1 MLCRHKMAL
10 KDDELQQLV
19 RVDAATQYPEVVLCV
34 GKITFGEKARKKMPK
49 DSKQDQKHILASA
62 VCALL
67 NSGGGVVKAEIE
79 NENYDLQRDEIGL
92 DLQDIFRSLLLFPDL
107 TKYLDFEQ
115 QENNLL
121 IFIKTWNSE
130 KISSTSSSVKPRICS
145 LSSGLYTRSG
155 ASLSH
160 MTPTEALFFLEEK
173 QNEARTEHSTQAPA
187 KKKKTMAAE
196 EDMHIVN
203 NTVAE
208 LFKRDQL
215 QCGETLNFTES
226 GNIEFKHFSTE
237 KFLTRVKEILPQYIS
252 GFANARGGYLWIGV
266 DDNRVVQGF
275 KSDDKDLEKLRNLI
289 DSVHQEKLT
298 IFHFCK
304 SGCEHQIRCEYKI
317 FRVYKEAVEHCGY
330 VCAVKVEP
338 FTCAV
343 FSEDPQ
349 SWLFDGGT
357 VRRLK
362 ANEWAAWMISA
373 DPDLSEFSETFKLEL
388 SVTGGPPCAKSV
400 YSRQGL
406 DSLDDLCEQLFPVK
420 SHSLTYAP
428 EKLIKD
434 LFQEHQG
441 LKSLMDEQLKD
452 VFEGVVIFSRS
463 WAVEVG
469 LSENQGIICDVLL
482 VAKGRP
488 PILYTVCK
496 HISEDLFHY
505 SRRTAWRL
513 KEKLVNTGGYTHKL
527 CVIPKLL
534 TLPPSYNYGE
544 EWDLNVQKLYPQN
557 YGLINSVN
565 LKNLLH
571 SLIIVLLNFKSFL
584 SDSVGFEFLNLLTIE
599 QYQLLS
605 ENLHKTKK
613 LYVYGLPGT
622 GKTVVALK
630 VIEKIRNMFKCK
642 QQEVLYICENKPLKD
657 FVRKKNICQAVTRV
671 AFLKNS
677 YSYVKHIIIDEAQ
690 NFRNENGDWY
700 QKALDLTS
708 SPELS
713 EPGFLWIFLD
723 YLQTTHCFSTGLPE
737 PRQHDPV
744 EMLTKVVRNANSI
757 YCYLKNTMEEIVE
770 NPTVGIP
777 QARLRRLLD
786 SATCVHGVKGFFEE
800 VRMTDRN
807 EIAEYVAK
815 HCHNY
820 LKSGY
825 SEKDIAILCYNSD
838 KVLAYSE
845 ILRKELRKSNILP
858 RKMNEGLE
866 EYTILDSFRRFSG
879 LERMIVF
886 AIIPYPLP
894 TQHEVLN
901 NILVS
906 VASRANLNMHL
917 LREYWDMEEA
927 YSYTN
932 STAQKKNTGQL
943 RHPEL
948 KAFFY

>member
-1 MLCRHKMAL
+1 MAL
-10 KDDELQQLV
+10 EDDQLQWQV
-19 RVDAATQYPEVVLCV
+19 WVDAATKYPEVVLCV
-34 GKITFGEKARKKMPK
+34 GKICFGEKARKKMPK
-49 DSKQDQKHILASA
+49 DSKQHQKYILASA

-79 NENYDLQRDEIGL
+79 NKNYNLQRDEIGL
-92 DLQDIFRSLLLFPDL
+92 DLQDVFRSLLLFPDL

-115 QENNLL
+115 RDNNLL
-121 IFIKTWNSE
+121 IFVKTWNNE
-130 KISSTSSSVKPRICS
+130 KTSSASNSAKPRICS

-160 MTPTEALFFLEEK
+160 VTPTEALFFLEEK
-173 QNEARTEHSTQAPA
+173 QNKARGELNAGTPA
-187 KKKKTMAAE
+187 KKKKTMAV

-203 NTVAE
+203 STVAE
-208 LFKRDQL
+208 LFNRDQL

-226 GNIEFKHFSTE
+226 GNVEFKHFSTE

-252 GFANARGGYLWIGV
+252 GFANACGGYLWIGV

-275 KSDDKDLEKLRNLI
+275 KSDYEGLEKLRNLI
-289 DSVHQEKLT
+289 DSVLQKKLT

-304 SGCEHQIRCEYKI
+304 SGCEHQIKYESRI
-317 FRVYKEAVEHCGY
+317 FEVYNEAVEHYGY

-338 FTCAV
+338 FTCVV

-349 SWLFDGGT
+349 SWLMDKGT
-357 VRRLK
+357 IKRLK
-362 ANEWAAWMISA
+362 ANEWAEWMISA
-373 DPDLSEFSETFKLEL
+373 DPDLSQFSETFKLEL
-388 SVTGGPPCAKSV
+388 SVTEGPPCVKPV
-400 YSRQGL
+400 YSCQGL
-406 DSLDDLCEQLFPVK
+406 GNLNDLCEQLFPVK
-420 SHSLTYAP
+420 AHSLIYTP

-452 VFEGVVIFSRS
+452 VSEGAVIFSRS

-534 TLPPSYNYGE
+534 TLPPSFNYGE
-544 EWDLNVQKLYPQN
+544 IWDLNVQKLYPQN
-557 YGLINSVN
+557 YGLINSIN
-565 LKNLLH
+565 LKNFLH

-584 SDSVGFEFLNLLTIE
+584 SDSVGFEFLNLLTVE

-630 VIEKIRNMFKCK
+630 VIEKIRNMFKCE
-642 QQEVLYICENKPLKD
+642 QQEVLYICENQPLRD
-657 FVRKKNICQAVTRV
+657 FVRQKKICQAVTRV
-671 AFLKNS
+671 AFLKKS
-677 YSYVKHIIIDEAQ
+677 FSYVKHIIIDEAQ
-690 NFRNENGDWY
+690 NFRDEDGPWY
-700 QKALDLTS
+700 QRALALTS
-708 SPELS
+708 PKQS

-723 YLQTTHCFSTGLPE
+723 YLQTTHCFPTGLPE
-737 PRQHDPV
+737 PRLHDPV

-757 YCYLKNTMEEIVE
+757 YCYLKKLMEEIVE
-770 NPTVGIP
+770 NPTVDIP
-777 QARLRRLLD
+777 QARLQRLLHT
-786 SATCVHGVKGFFEE
+786 ATCAHGVKGHFEI
-800 VRMTDRN
+800 RDMKDRN
-807 EIAEYVAK
+807 EIAKYVAK

-820 LKSGY
+820 VKSGY
-825 SEKDIAILCYNSD
+825 SEKDIAILCNNNEE
-838 KVLAYSE
+838 VMAYSE

-858 RKMNEGLE
+858 GRMDGGLE

-879 LERMIVF
+879 LERKIVF
-886 AIIPYPLP
+886 AIIPYPLL
-894 TQHEVLN
+894 TQHEVLKN
-901 NILVS
+901 VLVA
-906 VASRANLNMHL
+906 VVSRANLNMHL
-917 LREYWDMEEA
+917 L
-927 YSYTN
+927 
-932 STAQKKNTGQL
+932 
-943 RHPEL
+943 L
-948 KAFFY
+948 KLL